1 MTIQEIENQIVAEFS
16 NFEDWL
22 DKYNY
27 IIEVENKNGVTDKLL
42 EKLGAIEDVRILGR
56 FRVAEKQTE
65 SHTG

>member
-1 MTIQEIENQIVAEFS
+1 MNSPKDTWQPSFLRRPTAAILA
-16 NFEDWL
+16 DAPM
-22 DKYNY
+22 
-27 IIEVENKNGVTDKLL
+27 GVIL